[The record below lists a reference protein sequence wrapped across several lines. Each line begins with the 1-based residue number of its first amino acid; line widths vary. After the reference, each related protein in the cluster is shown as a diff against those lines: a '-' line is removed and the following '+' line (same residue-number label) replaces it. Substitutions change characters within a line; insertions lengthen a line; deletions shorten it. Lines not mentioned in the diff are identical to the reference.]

1 MPNTTV
7 ATAMLIIMF
16 FGFIFLR
23 MPIAYAI
30 GVASVITMMYLQL
43 PLMQVVQLMVKGV
56 FSFSLMAVP
65 FFIVSGEIMGKGGIS
80 DKLIELSDALVGWI
94 RGGLAMV
101 NIVASLFFGGI
112 SGSSA
117 ADTAS
122 LGTILIPMMVK
133 QGYDDDFST
142 DVTMA
147 SSVEGILIPPS
158 HNMVIYSTVAGS
170 VSVGRLFLAGFAPGV
185 CLGIVLMIYSYY
197 ISVKRNY
204 PKGTPFNVKHL
215 LKTAGSAVWGMFTV
229 MIVVVG
235 VVAGIFTATES
246 AAIAVDWSLI
256 VSFFIYRKMNFKDFW
271 QVLENALNTLAIV
284 LILISTS
291 SAFGW
296 LLTYLKVPAMISG
309 AILGFTTNKYLIL
322 IMMNVLMLI
331 FGTMMDMSVIIL
343 VLTPILLP
351 IATQIGIDPVHF
363 GVIMITNLG
372 IGLVTPPVGSTLF
385 IGAAISKIPLERL
398 SKSMLPFYVCMLV
411 VLIIVTYIPAFYMTL
426 PNLIMP
432 VMG

>member
-30 GVASVITMMYLQL
+30 GVASVITMIYLQL

-322 IMMNVLMLI
+322 IMMNILMLI

-372 IGLVTPPVGSTLF
+372 IGLVTPPVGSTLC

-411 VLIIVTYIPAFYMTL
+411 VLIIVTYIPAFWMTL